1 MNEILTISELCN
13 IIKKMIPNKKF
24 EISGN
29 VSQPKI
35 SQGHIYLT
43 LKDSNSLIKC
53 IIWKSLVEKINKITD
68 GDKITV
74 RGKLDYYSYGGQI
87 NFVID
92 EIIENEGLGELQIK
106 YNLIKTEFESKGYFD
121 NKNKL
126 QVNYI
131 INKILIITSENG
143 AAIHDFLF
151 NLNNNKS
158 KILYD
163 IVDVPVQGIEC
174 PKLIC
179 SKLKEIYNNEN
190 LNYDLIIIT
199 RGGGS
204 FQDLFGFSE
213 SQLIKTV
220 YKYKK
225 FPILSAI
232 GHQVD
237 NPLLDLIA
245 DVSCPTPSL
254 ASQWIIDHNNNY
266 INTLINEKNKIRDD
280 ILKLILINQK
290 NINESKNKLKII
302 FNELSN
308 IILNYKNQLM
318 LEIIRS
324 KEKLNTIS
332 NTIEFNSKEINL
344 FDMNNNKIKEPTDL
358 VKNELLYLQ
367 WNNKRFKI
375 QIISDE

>member
-1 MNEILTISELCN
+1 MNEILSISELCN
-13 IIKKMIPNKKF
+13 VIKKMLPNKKF
-24 EISGN
+24 QISGN

-35 SQGHIYLT
+35 SQGHLYLT

-53 IIWKSLVEKINKITD
+53 IIWKSLVEKINNITD

-126 QVNYI
+126 LVNNI

-158 KILYD
+158 KIMYD
-163 IVDVPVQGIEC
+163 IVDVPVQGTEC

-179 SKLKEIYNNEN
+179 SKLKEIYNDEN
-190 LNYDLIIIT
+190 LHYDLIVIT

-213 SQLIKTV
+213 AQLIKTV

-245 DVSCPTPSL
+245 DISSPTPSL

-266 INTLINEKNKIRDD
+266 INTLINEKNKIKDEIIKS
-280 ILKLILINQK
+280 ILANQK
-290 NINESKNKLKII
+290 NINESKNKVKIL
-302 FNELSN
+302 FNELVN
-308 IILNYKNQLM
+308 IISNYKNQLV
-318 LEIIRS
+318 LEIMRS
-324 KEKLNTIS
+324 KEKLNSISKTID
-332 NTIEFNSKEINL
+332 FNSKEINL
-344 FDMNNNKIKEPTDL
+344 FDMNNNKIKDPVEL
-358 VKNELLYLQ
+358 VNDDLLYLQ